1 MENMI
6 FDFVAVAVT
15 GVILTFITAQKK
27 DFFSKMLQN
36 SVTAGLLLTVIK
48 LLIFIGRLEYFSKG
62 GVFFSGGHFSQIPE
76 FQKDLQN
83 DFQNFNLNLP
93 VLVIIQFRPLLTGF
107 FFGIISSII
116 NAINTARNDSSQSNQ
131 AQLSSIKKQIDF
143 SVLSRREIEVAR
155 LAAKGCTN
163 AQIADELFISIETVK
178 SHMNSIFEK
187 LSISSRKE
195 LVLWGNTNS

>member
-15 GVILTFITAQKK
+15 GVILTFITARKK
-27 DFFSKMLQN
+27 DFFSKMMQN
-36 SVTAGLLLTVIK
+36 SVMAGLLLTVIK

-62 GVFFSGGHFSQIPE
+62 GHFSQILE

-163 AQIADELFISIETVK
+163 TQIADELFISIETVK

>member
-27 DFFSKMLQN
+27 DFFSKMMQN

-62 GVFFSGGHFSQIPE
+62 GHFSQIPD

-83 DFQNFNLNLP
+83 DFQNFNLL

-116 NAINTARNDSSQSNQ
+116 NAIKTARNDSSQSNQ
-131 AQLSSIKKQIDF
+131 AQLSSIEKQIDF

-155 LAAKGCTN
+155 LASKGCTN

>member
-15 GVILTFITAQKK
+15 GVILTFITARKK
-27 DFFSKMLQN
+27 DFFSKMMQN

-62 GVFFSGGHFSQIPE
+62 GHFSQIPD

-83 DFQNFNLNLP
+83 DFQNFNLL

-116 NAINTARNDSSQSNQ
+116 NAINTARIDSSQSNQ

>member
-27 DFFSKMLQN
+27 DFFSKMMQN

-62 GVFFSGGHFSQIPE
+62 GHFSQIPD

-83 DFQNFNLNLP
+83 DFQNFNLL

-116 NAINTARNDSSQSNQ
+116 NAINTARIDSSQSNQ

>member
-27 DFFSKMLQN
+27 DFFSKMMQN

-62 GVFFSGGHFSQIPE
+62 GHFSQIPD

-83 DFQNFNLNLP
+83 DFQNFNLL

-131 AQLSSIKKQIDF
+131 AQLSSIEKQIDF